1 MLRSTE
7 RSAVFS
13 VLGGG
18 KEADVE
24 AALQN
29 RESLIK
35 FIEDVTNH
43 HDWEFGEL
51 KYFSDWK

>member
-1 MLRSTE
+1 MLRPTE

-13 VLGGG
+13 VNSGG
-18 KEADVE
+18 KEVDVD
-24 AALQN
+24 AVLQS

-51 KYFSDWK
+51 KYLSDWK